1 MAELFPA
8 EFVAAV
14 SRMRLNAGLVPRG
27 GRHAEHGS
35 VQMGAG
41 MEFRD
46 FRAYMPG
53 DDIRRIDWNLYQRS
67 GKLFL
72 RLFEE
77 ERDLPVYVLLDCSDS
92 MFFGD
97 SPRANAAK
105 QAAAILIGA
114 ALNEHDRPVLYPF
127 GAALNEGF
135 PAIPNSRALPATLTR
150 LAAIGP
156 SGPTNLRAVLHR
168 LNAMRLRRGVVA
180 IVSDFFDPAGIDAM
194 VESLHGMK
202 HKLLLVQLCRDSDA
216 KPQLDGELSLVDCE
230 TGHDLRV
237 TVTPKAV
244 EAYQRAYADFQEKLL
259 GFAHQRRAGY
269 ITLNADGDV
278 LDQFMSLFVGGRI
291 TTRG

>member
-1 MAELFPA
+1 MGDLFPA
-8 EFVAAV
+8 DFVAAV
-14 SRMRLNAGLVPRG
+14 SRMRLSAGLVPRG

-35 VQMGAG
+35 AQMGSG

-77 ERDLPVYVLLDCSDS
+77 ERDLPVYILLDCSDS
-92 MFFGD
+92 MFFED
-97 SPRANAAK
+97 PPRANAAK

-127 GAALNEGF
+127 GESLIEAF
-135 PAIPNSRALPATLTR
+135 PAIPNKRALSPALER

-156 SGPTNLRAVLHR
+156 AGPTNLRAVLHR

-180 IVSDFFDPAGIDAM
+180 IISDFFDPAGIAAQ
-194 VESLHGMK
+194 VESLNGMK
-202 HKLLLVQLCRDSDA
+202 HKLLLVQLCRESDA
-216 KPQLDGELSLVDCE
+216 NPQLDGELSLADCE
-230 TGHDLRV
+230 TGHDLRI
-237 TVTPKAV
+237 TVTPKAIA
-244 EAYQRAYADFQEKLL
+244 AYQKAYAGFQEQLL
-259 GFAHQRRAGY
+259 DFANKRRAGY

-278 LDQFMSLFVGGRI
+278 LGQFMDMFAGGMI